1 MSFPFI
7 KKIHSFSN
15 QHESCEQVGP
25 RWARPMDS
33 QATHR
38 YLFWT
43 SGSFNNPYSVT
54 QISKSIAKFH
64 KFDLD
69 RVQLNKK
76 VIEIKYE
83 TKYIVRLEG
92 KAFWIFHQI
101 DTRDRNVT
109 LGQMSPNVTKCHQQT
124 SKVTNIKSHNYLKS
138 GKSHL
143 IGSSFLTW

>member
-15 QHESCEQVGP
+15 QHEFANRSLREQLSP
-25 RWARPMDS
+25 RWAGSVDS

-43 SGSFNNPYSVT
+43 GGSFNNPYSVT

-92 KAFWIFHQI
+92 KA
-101 DTRDRNVT
+101 
-109 LGQMSPNVTKCHQQT
+109 S
-124 SKVTNIKSHNYLKS
+124 
-138 GKSHL
+138 
-143 IGSSFLTW
+143 